1 MHAALFPLELPFHPN
16 MIQYLFNHGSLQG
29 EGPTRPS
36 LGAQF
41 NVWEDDISAGS
52 CALCSVKEQYV
63 LLKRC
68 APHTEP
74 SRISLLL

>member
-1 MHAALFPLELPFHPN
+1 MHAALFPLELSFHPN
-16 MIQYLFNHGSLQG
+16 KIQYLFNYGPLQG

-63 LLKRC
+63 LKCC
-68 APHTEP
+68 APHAKP